1 LRFIRLFLV
10 GYFILVLGI
19 GLRLWQT
26 DVFSHITPI
35 CLASALL
42 WPSVW
47 RSWSRFLGQA

>member
-1 LRFIRLFLV
+1 MSAAAPASRPVAEREYL
-10 GYFILVLGI
+10 
-19 GLRLWQT
+19 T
-26 DVFSHITPI
+26 NITPI